1 MSILKN
7 ITNQLNS
14 ITKIYTKS
22 SIWGKILIF
31 SLLIVL
37 LVVIFKGPNSN
48 SNSKEGFEQSDQF
61 VNKTGEDIYDDFYAD
76 IYDYLVF
83 NKLKNDFEIGHILK
97 TSGPT
102 SESIILDIGCG
113 TGEHVNA
120 FTEKGSKTIGID
132 ISKAMITKA
141 QQKFPNCKFV
151 IGNALNRDKFN
162 ANSFTH
168 ILCMYFTIYYFPNKL
183 IFFNNC
189 FNWLMPG
196 GFLIIH
202 LVNRDQFDPILPPGN
217 PLLLVSPQKYA
228 KQRITTTRV
237 KFTDFS
243 YNADFQFDKT
253 KNIAKFVEKFKQ
265 DKSGKVRKNEHLLY
279 MESQESILT
288 QAQEAGFILQGK
300 VDLLKAQY
308 EYQYLYILTKSN

>member
-1 MSILKN
+1 MTILKN

-31 SLLIVL
+31 ALLVVL
-37 LVVIFKGPNSN
+37 LVVIFKGPTNN
-48 SNSKEGFEQSDQF
+48 NNKEGFIQSDQF

-76 IYDYLVF
+76 IYDYLVY
-83 NKLKNDFEIGHILK
+83 NRLKNDYEIGQIINA
-97 TSGPT
+97 SGPN

-120 FTEKGSKTIGID
+120 FTMKGSNTTGLD
-132 ISKAMITKA
+132 ISPAMITKA
-141 QQKFPNCKFV
+141 QQKFPDSKFIV
-151 IGNALNRDKFN
+151 GNALNPDNFN
-162 ANSFTH
+162 PASFTH
-168 ILCMYFTIYYFPNKL
+168 ILCMYFTIYYFQNKL

-196 GFLIIH
+196 GYLIIH

-228 KQRITTTRV
+228 KTRITTTKV

-243 YNADFQFDKT
+243 YHADFQFDKT
-253 KNIAKFVEKFKQ
+253 KNIAKFMEKFKQ
-265 DKSGKVRKNEHLLY
+265 DKSGKVRKNEHTLY
-279 MESQESILT
+279 MEPQESILT

-308 EYQYLYILTKSN
+308 EYQYLYILTKPN